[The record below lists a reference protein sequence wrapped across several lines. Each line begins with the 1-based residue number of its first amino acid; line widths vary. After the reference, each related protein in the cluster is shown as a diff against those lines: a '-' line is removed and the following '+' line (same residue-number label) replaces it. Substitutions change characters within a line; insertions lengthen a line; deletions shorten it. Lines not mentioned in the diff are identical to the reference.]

1 MARTNG
7 NRAIARARWH
17 LQTICRLV
25 AAYYVWRERQDGD
38 FTALENIHQ
47 HSLSVSVR
55 GDCPSSGSPF
65 AATGYQVELCWGGPA
80 VRLIGDLDGEEP
92 KTARLEYQDWFTPWQ
107 ELAASP
113 AETEAL
119 LAYARF
125 FYFGN

>member
-1 MARTNG
+1 MALGTE
-7 NRAIARARWH
+7 ARA
-17 LQTICRLV
+17 V
-25 AAYYVWRERQDGD
+25 
-38 FTALENIHQ
+38 
-47 HSLSVSVR
+47 
-55 GDCPSSGSPF
+55 GSP
-65 AATGYQVELCWGGPA
+65 
-80 VRLIGDLDGEEP
+80 DLDGEEP